1 MNRRYR
7 DFVWLYGQLNNN
19 NPGIVVPPP
28 PEKQQIGT
36 PTVLAGL
43 VNARSISG

>member
-7 DFVWLYGQLNNN
+7 DFVWLYTALNNN

-28 PEKQQIGT
+28 PEKQQLGI
-36 PTVLAGL
+36 PPLI
-43 VNARSISG
+43 NI